1 MSQTYTDLNYHLIF
15 GTKDRH
21 PSLLP
26 EFRDEL
32 CRYLGGIVK
41 AHDGHSVEINA
52 VADHV
57 HLLVRLPA
65 TVALADMMR
74 ALKASSSKWL
84 NETKTQNRRFGWQ
97 DGYAAFT
104 VSRSQVSRVAA
115 YVRNQAVH
123 HRTTSFRDELVS
135 FLKRHNVA
143 YDERYLSG

>member
-1 MSQTYTDLNYHLIF
+1 MSQTYTNLNYHLIF

-26 EFRDEL
+26 EFRDDL

-41 AHDGHSVEINA
+41 AHDGHPVEINA
-52 VADHV
+52 VADHA
-57 HLLVRLPA
+57 HLLVRLPP
-65 TVALADMMR
+65 TLALADVMR
-74 ALKASSSKWL
+74 VLKASSSKWI
-84 NETKTQNRRFGWQ
+84 NETKGRNRKFGWQ

-104 VSRSQVSRVAA
+104 VSQSQMSRVAA

-123 HRTTSFRDELVS
+123 HQTKSFRDELVS
-135 FLKRHNVA
+135 FLKRHEVA

>member
-32 CRYLGGIVK
+32 CRYLGRIVK
-41 AHDGHSVEINA
+41 AHDGHPVEINA
-52 VADHV
+52 VADHA

-74 ALKASSSKWL
+74 VLKAGSSKWL
-84 NETKTQNRRFGWQ
+84 NETKTQNRKFGWQ

-115 YVRNQAVH
+115 YVRNQAEH
-123 HRTTSFRDELVS
+123 HRTKSFRDELVS
-135 FLKRHNVA
+135 FLKRHDVA